1 MIVIEKFCLRRF
13 AAAICFSWGVQAAH
27 AGALT
32 RDNFTFPNSDQVK
45 VVVFRPDVQV
55 GSMRVGGLDDA
66 NADWTQAAR
75 DNIQKAMQAAGEVRN
90 YHVKFLGDADGA
102 DGDLLTDYRGLFEA
116 VAAEAFQ
123 HSLPGDHLPTKLAP
137 RVASQAKE
145 YRLDWT
151 LGEQAQRLKSVTG
164 GDYALFFV
172 THDAYGD
179 AGRKVAQLLMAGLL
193 GAYMPAGVH
202 IGYAGLV
209 DLADGKIVWL
219 NFNPVMGGDVRTADG
234 ADKRVRELLAGFPT
248 RQASAA
254 VSPPPPPPPAAK

>member
-1 MIVIEKFCLRRF
+1 MGLIGKSRLRSF
-13 AAAICFSWGVQAAH
+13 VAATCIIGSAQIAN

-32 RDNFTFPNSDQVK
+32 RDNFTFPNNDQVK

-66 NADWTQAAR
+66 NADWTQTAR
-75 DNIQKAMQAAGEVRN
+75 TNIQKSMEAAGEVRD

-102 DGDLLTDYRGLFEA
+102 DGDLLNDYRGLFEA

-123 HSLPGDHLPTKLAP
+123 HSLTGNHLPTKLAP
-137 RVASQAKE
+137 KVASEAKE

-151 LGEQAQRLKSVTG
+151 LGDQAQRLKSVTG

-193 GAYMPAGVH
+193 RTYMPAGIH

-209 DLADGKIVWL
+209 DLADGRIVWL

-234 ADKRVRELLAGFPT
+234 ADKRVRELLAGFPA
-248 RQASAA
+248 RQAAA
-254 VSPPPPPPPAAK
+254 AAPAPAPAPAVK